1 MGGNLDS
8 QHEYQLFANLAFE
21 NMDSL
26 YQEALR
32 HTLSIEKAETLVQ
45 KTFEK
50 AYALFNPAMD
60 RSNSKSWFLDIM
72 RREAQGTGDLSQL
85 A

>member
-1 MGGNLDS
+1 MES
-8 QHEYQLFANLAFE
+8 QHEYQLFENLAFE

-50 AYALFNPAMD
+50 AYALFKPGMD
-60 RSNSKSWFLDIM
+60 RSTSKSWLLDIM
-72 RREAQGTGDLSQL
+72 RKEARSTDNISQL
-85 A
+85 V